1 MFDCSNEVTG
11 MSNCHAMPQRTM
23 HTINGQLMGMA
34 HNITLTPA
42 SSCTEQQ
49 EGSCLN
55 M

>member
-1 MFDCSNEVTG
+1 MKLLECLIV
-11 MSNCHAMPQRTM
+11 MPQKSM

-34 HNITLTPA
+34 AHNITLTSA